1 MIRHSYLLALLL
13 VAAPAPA
20 QMGMQTP
27 AQMEQAAK
35 CMGISIDDYRA
46 MYDPTNG
53 ETRMPTKAERDKQN
67 ETMKRVAKVVPPQKR
82 AQCVQ
87 AISQGMMD
95 NMLGNMQKT
104 IDSSEMRM
112 AHASGQTEAPG
123 KSARLSD
130 DPAGDL
136 AGGKTAVRDIDWVAG
151 QGGVSEAGAASFTQ
165 AMTALAPALAA
176 AGGHF
181 RVDFFLDP
189 RYADDAARIVSEQRM
204 KTLRDALGGDLRLEK
219 GKVNRDSDTRIEFVK
234 VK

>member
-1 MIRHSYLLALLL
+1 MIRHSYFLVLLL
-13 VAAPAPA
+13 VAAPVAA

-27 AQMEQAAK
+27 SQMEQAAK
-35 CMGISIDDYRA
+35 CMGISIEDYRA
-46 MYDPTNG
+46 IYDPTNG
-53 ETRMPTKAERDKQN
+53 EMRAPTKAERDKAN
-67 ETMKRVAKVVPPQKR
+67 EVMKRVTKVVPPQKR
-82 AQCVQ
+82 AQCEQ
-87 AISQGMMD
+87 AISQDMTA
-95 NMLGNMQKT
+95 NMFGRMQKA

-112 AHASGQTEAPG
+112 AHAGGQTEAPG

-136 AGGKTAVRDIDWVAG
+136 AGGKTAVREIDWVAG

-165 AMTALAPALAA
+165 VMTALAPALAA

-181 RVDFFLDP
+181 RVDFYLDP
-189 RYADDAARIVSEQRM
+189 RYANDAANIVAEQRM
-204 KTLRDALGGDLRLEK
+204 KTLRDALGGDVRLEK